1 MQSVRKLF
9 KKIRKIAK
17 KFWSFIKRIFTK
29 FQKWLVKNG
38 PSLNTQKGAVA
49 SIFFAIIVYLGYLAA
64 ITLKSGVG
72 ILFDITIGIVIG
84 ALCLALLTL
93 GIRFVLKIVSKI
105 PIKYGGLFIAGFI
118 TLILFSESSVNALPF
133 IVWVYLSFALLGGS
147 IYAFFFGGFRKIK
160 VLSKVFVLVAFLIS
174 FASIVVFIIWIGKT
188 GTEKGLIK
196 VDKYKYQ
203 SRELQNVA
211 NPSLNGEYEVKTT
224 SYGSGKDRRDI
235 FGKEA
240 QIITE
245 SVNAKPF
252 VNKLSGRFNKLRLKF
267 WGFNRTKFPINGRIW
282 FPDAEGKFPLVL
294 IVHGNHSMREYSD
307 PGYAYLGEFLASKGY
322 IFVSVDENFLNGDW
336 TQNYKT
342 ESDARGWVLLKH
354 LSVWREWVKN
364 PENPFYD
371 KVDMD
376 NISLIGH
383 SRGGEAVAI
392 AASFNNLSHYP
403 DDAKVKFDFN
413 FNIKSIIAIAPVD
426 GQYQP
431 SDQPTPLKNINY
443 LLFHGSHDSDV
454 SSFSGDKQF
463 KRIKFDDGTYKFKTS
478 IYIYRANH
486 GQFNT
491 VWGNHDSGMPGALI
505 LNTKA
510 LLEGEQQRQIAK
522 VYMGAFLEMTLKG
535 NQSYL
540 PIFKDY
546 RNAEKWLP
554 ETLYINRFEDSETTI
569 IADYDEDIDVT
580 TTTMKGGGLLGEELR
595 IWKEKDLGF
604 RKGSGLRQNKT
615 VFLGWENPEIKKD
628 SINSDSSS
636 IVLETDT
643 IQEPNA
649 CDSNKT
655 YPFYSLKLPKTA
667 QLEILKSSDLTMI
680 FSVAQL
686 DEKVPK
692 HDSLDTAEE
701 KENWSFNDENN
712 SDEAEKE
719 NENTNENQDKNKNV
733 NKNKDEK
740 NDKKTDKKKDDEK
753 DKAKIPVDFTI
764 ELRDTDGHVSS
775 IPVSEIIS
783 IMPPLEI
790 VYTRYKK
797 FEKEFGKSSEP
808 VLQTVTIPM
817 ELFKLKNP
825 EISIE
830 NLEQIKFIF
839 NKTTKAIIIL
849 DEIGFRKGN

>member
-1 MQSVRKLF
+1 MPSIRNFMKNI
-9 KKIRKIAK
+9 KKTAV
-17 KFWSFIKRIFTK
+17 KFWSFLTRIFTIL
-29 FQKWLVKNG
+29 QNWLIKNG
-38 PSLNTQKGAVA
+38 PSLKTQKGAVV
-49 SIFFAIIVYLGYLAA
+49 SIFSALIVYLGYLAA
-64 ITLKSGVG
+64 ITLKSGEG
-72 ILFDITIGIVIG
+72 ILIDISIGIVIG
-84 ALCLALLTL
+84 LLCLILLTL
-93 GIRFVLKIVSKI
+93 GVRFVLKVVSKI

-118 TLILFSESSVNALPF
+118 TLILFSESSGNALPF

-147 IYAFFFGGFRKIK
+147 IYKFFFGGFKNYK

-196 VDKYKYQ
+196 VDKYEYQ
-203 SRELQNVA
+203 SKQLQNVA
-211 NPSLNGEYEVKTT
+211 DPSLNGEYVVKTT

-235 FGKEA
+235 FGKNA

-245 SVNAKPF
+245 SVTAKPF
-252 VNKLSGRFNKLRLKF
+252 VNKLSGRFNKFRLKY
-267 WGFNRTKFPINGRIW
+267 WGFNRTKFPINGRVW
-282 FPDAEGKFPLVL
+282 YPEGKGKFPLVL

-307 PGYAYLGEFLASKGY
+307 PGYAYLGEFLASRGF
-322 IFVSVDENFLNGDW
+322 IVVSVDENFLNGDW

-342 ESDARGWVLLKH
+342 ESDGRGWVLLKH
-354 LSVWREWVKN
+354 LSVWREWEKD
-364 PENPFYD
+364 PENPFYG

-403 DDAKVKFDFN
+403 DDAKVTFDFN

-443 LLFHGSHDSDV
+443 LLLHGSHDSDV

-463 KRIKFDDGTYKFKTS
+463 KRIKFDDGEYKFKTS
-478 IYIYRANH
+478 IYIYRDNH

-510 LLEGEQQRQIAK
+510 LLKGEQQRQIAK

-546 RNAEKWLP
+546 RYAEKWLP
-554 ETLYINRFEDSETTI
+554 ETLYINRFEDSETQI

-580 TTTMKGGGLLGEELR
+580 TATFANGKLMGEDLR
-595 IWKEKDLGF
+595 IWREEDLGF
-604 RKGSGLRQNKT
+604 RKGTGLRQNK
-615 VFLGWENPEIKKD
+615 VVYLGWENPEIKKD
-628 SINSDSSS
+628 SMTSDST
-636 IVLETDT
+636 EMTNKADT
-643 IQEPNA
+643 IQEIDTCA
-649 CDSNKT
+649 LIKI
-655 YPFYSLKLPKTA
+655 YPSYSLKLPNTA
-667 QLEILKSSDLTMI
+667 QLDILKNTELAMV
-680 FSVAQL
+680 FSVTQL

-692 HDSLDTAEE
+692 HDSLDTSEE
-701 KENWSFNDENN
+701 KENWSFNNDNN
-712 SDEAEKE
+712 NNEAEKE
-719 NENTNENQDKNKNV
+719 NENTNEDQNKNKNV
-733 NKNKDEK
+733 NKNKDENK
-740 NDKKTDKKKDDEK
+740 DKKEDKKKDDEK

-764 ELRDTDGHVSS
+764 ELRDAEGHVSS

-783 IMPPLEI
+783 IMPPLEVI
-790 VYTRYKK
+790 YTRYKK
-797 FEKEFGKSSEP
+797 LESDFGKSSEP

-817 ELFKLKNP
+817 ALFKLKNP
-825 EISIE
+825 EFLVQ

-839 NKTTKAIIIL
+839 NKTSKAVIIL
-849 DEIGFRKGN
+849 DEIGFRKGK

>member
-1 MQSVRKLF
+1 MQSLRKLF
-9 KKIRKIAK
+9 KKIKKIAK

-38 PSLNTQKGAVA
+38 PSVNTQKGAIV

-64 ITLKSGVG
+64 ITLRSGEG
-72 ILFDITIGIVIG
+72 ILFDITIGIVIA

-93 GIRFVLKIVSKI
+93 GTRFVLRIVSKI
-105 PIKYGGLFIAGFI
+105 PIKYGGLFIAGLI
-118 TLILFSESSVNALPF
+118 TLILFSESSKNALPF
-133 IVWVYLSFALLGGS
+133 IAWVYLAFALLGGS
-147 IYAFFFGGFRKIK
+147 IYAFFFGGFKNTKI
-160 VLSKVFVLVAFLIS
+160 LSKVFVLLAFLIS
-174 FASIVVFIIWIGKT
+174 VASIVVFIIWLGKT

-196 VDKYKYQ
+196 VDKYEYQ
-203 SRELQNVA
+203 PLALEDVPD
-211 NPSLNGEYEVKTT
+211 PSIIGEYVVKTT

-235 FGKEA
+235 FGKDA
-240 QIITE
+240 HIITE

-252 VNKLSGRFNKLRLKF
+252 VNKLSGRFNKLRLKY
-267 WGFNRTKFPINGRIW
+267 WGFNRTKFPINGRVW
-282 FPDAEGKFPLVL
+282 YPEGEGKFPLVL

-307 PGYAYLGEFLASKGY
+307 PGYAYLGEFLASRGF
-322 IFVSVDENFLNGDW
+322 IVVSVDENFLNGDW

-342 ESDARGWVLLKH
+342 ESDGRGWVLLKH
-354 LSVWREWVKN
+354 LSVWRAWEKN
-364 PENPFYD
+364 PENPFYG

-426 GQYQP
+426 GQYKP

-443 LLFHGSHDSDV
+443 LLLHGSHDSDV

-463 KRIKFDDGTYKFKTS
+463 KRIKFDDGAYKFKTS

-491 VWGNHDSGMPGALI
+491 VWGNHDSGMPGALL

-510 LLEGEQQRQIAK
+510 LLKGEEQRQIAK

-546 RNAEKWLP
+546 RYAEKWLP
-554 ETLYINRFEDSETTI
+554 ETLYINRFEDSETNI
-569 IADYDEDIDVT
+569 LVDFEEDIDVT
-580 TTTMKGGGLLGEELR
+580 TSTIDGGKLIGEELR
-595 IWKEKDLGF
+595 IWREEDFGF
-604 RKGSGLRQNKT
+604 RQGTGLRLNKA
-615 VFLGWENPEIKKD
+615 VYLGWENPEIKKD
-628 SINSDSSS
+628 SISPDSTEMISK
-636 IVLETDT
+636 VDT
-643 IQEPNA
+643 IQEIDT
-649 CDSNKT
+649 CTLVKT
-655 YPFYSLKLPKTA
+655 YPSYTFKMPDPE
-667 QLEILKSSDLTMI
+667 QLEILKSQDLSMV

-701 KENWSFNDENN
+701 KENWSFNDDNN
-712 SDEAEKE
+712 SDKAEKE

-740 NDKKTDKKKDDEK
+740 SDKKKDKKKDDEK
-753 DKAKIPVDFTI
+753 DKLKIPVDFTI
-764 ELRDTDGHVSS
+764 ELKDAEGHISS

-783 IMPPLEI
+783 IMPPLEVI
-790 VYTRYKK
+790 YTRYKK
-797 FEKEFGKSSEP
+797 LETDFGKSSEP
-808 VLQTVTIPM
+808 VLQTVSIPM
-817 ELFKLKNP
+817 DLFKLKNP
-825 EISIE
+825 EFSVE

-839 NKTTKAIIIL
+839 NKTSKAVIIL
-849 DEIGFRKGN
+849 DEIGFRKGI